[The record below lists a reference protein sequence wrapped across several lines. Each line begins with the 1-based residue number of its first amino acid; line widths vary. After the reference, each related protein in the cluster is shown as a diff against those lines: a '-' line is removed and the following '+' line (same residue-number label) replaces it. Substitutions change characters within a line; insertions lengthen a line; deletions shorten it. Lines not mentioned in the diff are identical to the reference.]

1 MNPTAPAV
9 ESLWGVSR
17 LPLSLPSSL
26 RPLSS
31 TVTPRGPRE
40 GHGSPLPLSP
50 GRLRRAASA
59 VLRVRCPRFCYRGRI
74 RAYAPPPPPSSFQ
87 APCASPPSHALP
99 APCPPRC
106 TLRFALLSDDNPR
119 GPPASYFFVSVAL
132 SLSPLPSPS
141 VSVPCQVCVVHP
153 SHANPCLSVDPMVC
167 YTGVALSCRRA
178 TCPGPSRRGAHAL
191 PATVSAVRTGRTI
204 GSHLNLN
211 LTYLTQPCGRGP
223 LPVAQA
229 AFPTVG
235 AYCQPR
241 ASPPARPPTP
251 NTHRAPFPGGPA
263 PHMRPLGLASHVGAR
278 PPLSAHR
285 ASIPFRSKDW
295 YPTPV
300 K

>member
-50 GRLRRAASA
+50 GRLRAASA
-59 VLRVRCPRFCYRGRI
+59 VLRVRCPRFCYP
-74 RAYAPPPPPSSFQ
+74 RAHTPRL
-87 APCASPPSHALP
+87 LP
-99 APCPPRC
+99 
-106 TLRFALLSDDNPR
+106 F
-119 GPPASYFFVSVAL
+119 PASRHLVPPLPLMPYLPRAPLAAHSVSHCYRMTIPVVPRRVIFFVSVAL

-204 GSHLNLN
+204 GSHLNPN

-251 NTHRAPFPGGPA
+251 NTHRAPFTGGPA